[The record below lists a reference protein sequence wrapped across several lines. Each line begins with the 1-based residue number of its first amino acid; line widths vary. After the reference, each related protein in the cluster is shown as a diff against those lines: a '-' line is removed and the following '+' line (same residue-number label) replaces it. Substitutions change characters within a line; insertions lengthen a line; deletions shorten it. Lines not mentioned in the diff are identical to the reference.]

1 MTPWQ
6 TPENAHAQACKA
18 DLITGFACFLAVIDL
33 QVGCSQVEVA
43 RLLDV
48 C

>member
-1 MTPWQ
+1 MP
-6 TPENAHAQACKA
+6 
-18 DLITGFACFLAVIDL
+18 DLVAGFARLLAVLNL
-33 QVGCSQVEVA
+33 QVGCCQVEVA